1 MIVLH
6 LVKTSTGA
14 GWALRQMRELV
25 KSGIEVH
32 VALPYGGPHMQT
44 YKDAGIKTHALTY
57 SIKNYFSTAS
67 QLRKIVDEVQPD
79 IIHSHFVVT
88 TIIMRLALRK
98 YPMPRIFQVPG
109 PLHLEHFLFR
119 KADIWTA
126 NKKDYWIPTCQW
138 VFDTYKKN
146 GIKENRMLLSR
157 YGGERVPRDYTRG
170 LLRGE
175 LGLKDTDIVVG
186 MVAFMYPP
194 KKYLGQKRGIKGHE
208 DFIDAIAILSQKY
221 DNLYGVCIGGAWNG
235 AVGYEKQVRAYAA
248 KRCPNVHLLGT
259 RTNVPDLYQDFN
271 VAVHPSHSENLGGA
285 GESLYLEVPTVAT
298 NIGGFPDI
306 VIDGQTGYL
315 VPPKNPQALADAI
328 EKMIQ
333 NPEQAKEM
341 AREGK
346 RLVCQQSVYSTSKQV
361 ADFYKQLVGHV

>member
-25 KSGIEVH
+25 KLGVEVH
-32 VALPYGGPHMQT
+32 VALPFGGPRMQG
-44 YKDAGIKTHALTY
+44 YQEAGIKTHDLTY
-57 SIKNYFSTAS
+57 SIKNYFSTAR
-67 QLRKIVDEVQPD
+67 QLQQIVDEVHPD
-79 IIHSHFVVT
+79 IIHSHFVAT
-88 TIIMRLALRK
+88 TVIMRLALRK
-98 YPMPRIFQVPG
+98 CSIPRIFQVPG

-119 KADIWTA
+119 KAEIWLA
-126 NKKDYWIPTCQW
+126 NKQDYWIPTCKW
-138 VFDTYKKN
+138 VYDTYLKN
-146 GIKENRMLLSR
+146 GIQEKRLLLSR
-157 YGGERVPRDYTRG
+157 YGGERVPREYTKG

-175 LGLKDTDIVVG
+175 LGLKDSDIVVG

-208 DFIDAIAILSQKY
+208 DFIDAIAILSNKY
-221 DNLYGVCIGGAWNG
+221 ENLHGVCIGGAWNG
-235 AVGYEKQVRAYAA
+235 AASYEAQVRAYAA
-248 KRCPNVHLLGT
+248 KKCPKVHMLGT

-285 GESLYLEVPTVAT
+285 GESLYHEVPTVAT

-306 VIDGQTGYL
+306 VIDGKTGYL
-315 VPPKNPQALADAI
+315 VPPKDPHALADAI
-328 EKMIQ
+328 DKMIQ
-333 NPEQAKEM
+333 HPEHAKEM

-346 RLVCQQSVYSTSKQV
+346 ILVCQQSVYSTAKQV
-361 ADFYKQLVGHV
+361 FDFYKQLCGNV